1 MRFRLSRRIPVALGL
16 AFVAVGA
23 ASVPVSAQKLPKDLG
38 EYIAEADKLCAASN
52 VKLLDESKK
61 IETEKARSTRGGRL
75 KKVDIALPDAVA
87 KYTATIAVPELEK
100 LSASL
105 RDIPSPRGDEKT
117 IDTLLDQFDAGIAA
131 VKKDP
136 KSAIF
141 SDPLKA
147 SSKAFKAVRFGENA
161 KFSACGIHIDRVEDK
176 KK

>member
-1 MRFRLSRRIPVALGL
+1 MRFRLSRRTPVAVAL
-16 AFVAVGA
+16 ACLAAGVIALPVA
-23 ASVPVSAQKLPKDLG
+23 AQKLPKDLG
-38 EYIAEADKLCAASN
+38 EYIAEADKLCAVSN
-52 VKLLDESKK
+52 VKLLTESKK

-75 KKVDIALPDAVA
+75 KKVDIALPEAVA
-87 KYTATIAVPELEK
+87 KFTDAIAVPELEK

-117 IDTLLDQFDAGIAA
+117 ISTLLDQFDAGIAA

-136 KSAIF
+136 KSVIF

-147 SSKAFKAVRFGENA
+147 SSKAFKAVRFGENT
-161 KFSACGIHIDRVEDK
+161 KFSACGIHIARVEDK